1 MIMSNKIKITI
12 DNKELLVDKG
22 MTILDA
28 ASENGINIP
37 RLCFLKGISETSS
50 CRICVVEVVGQYNLK
65 NACSY
70 KVFPD
75 MKVFTTSPRVIK
87 QIKINLELIAGNH
100 QFDCWACPREH
111 NCELLELLRRFNIDN
126 HYNINK
132 EIKKRE
138 WIINESESM
147 VIDSSKCVL
156 CERCVDACN
165 HYTGL
170 GILNFNNRGFMT
182 CVGPAN
188 AENIGDAGCIY
199 CGKCIQSCPTGA
211 LREKNDVTNCF
222 DLLDEEGA
230 YVVAQ
235 IAPSVRIALGEE
247 FGYPIGTNVE
257 GKIYSALQKLGFHDI
272 VDVNFGADLTIME
285 EGHELIT
292 RLEAYLKGDK
302 EVKLPLFTSCS
313 PGWIRYIER
322 YAPEYLDHLSSC
334 KSPQQMN
341 GAIIKHYYAD
351 KLGIPK
357 EKVKVVSIMPCI
369 AKKYEA
375 SRPEM
380 EVDGI
385 RDVDLVLTT
394 RELAQFIK
402 RHMIDFHNLEEVK
415 LTSPLA
421 NYTGAGAIFGV
432 TGGVME
438 AALRTVKALL
448 EKEDEHLVDIEVVRG
463 FQNVKEATLT
473 IDGKT
478 LNFAVVHGAKN
489 FKEVLEQVKSGKKEY
504 AFIEFMGCVGGCI
517 FGGGQPITK
526 AKDFE
531 KIDIFKERAKA
542 LYKIDEEVVLRRSH
556 ENPYIIKLYDEFLGK
571 PGSHLAHKLLHT
583 TYSKKEVY

>member
-1 MIMSNKIKITI
+1 MNNLVKITI
-12 DNKELLVDKG
+12 DNKELLVSSD
-22 MTILDA
+22 MTILEA
-28 ASENGINIP
+28 ASANDINIP

-50 CRICVVEVVGQYNLK
+50 CRICVVEVVGQHNLK

-70 KVFPD
+70 KVSD
-75 MKVFTTSPRVIK
+75 GMKVFTTSPRVIK

-100 QFDCWACPREH
+100 QFDCWACSREH

-132 EIKKRE
+132 AIKKRE
-138 WIINESESM
+138 WTINASDSI

-156 CERCVDACN
+156 CGRCVDACN

-170 GILNFNNRGFMT
+170 GVLGFNNRGFMT

-188 AENIGDAGCIY
+188 GQNIADSGCIY

-211 LREKNDVTNCF
+211 LSEKNDVDRAF
-222 DLLDEEGA
+222 DLLDEEGN

-235 IAPSVRIALGEE
+235 IAPSVRITIGEE

-257 GKIYSALQKLGFHDI
+257 GKIYHALQKLGFHDI
-272 VDVNFGADLTIME
+272 VDVNFAADLTIME

-292 RLEAYLKGDK
+292 RLSQYLAGDQT
-302 EVKLPLFTSCS
+302 VKLPLFTSCS

-334 KSPQQMN
+334 KSPQQMS
-341 GAIIKHYYAD
+341 GAIIKHYYAE

-357 EKVKVVSIMPCI
+357 QKIKVVSIMPCI

-375 SRPEM
+375 NRPEM
-380 EVDGI
+380 MIDGI

-402 RHMIDFHNLEEVK
+402 RHVINFHELCDVK

-421 NYTGAGAIFGV
+421 SYTGAGAIFGV

-448 EKEDEHLVDIEVVRG
+448 EKNDEHLVDINMVRG
-463 FQNVKEATLT
+463 FEEIKEATLT

-478 LNFAVVHGAKN
+478 LNFAVVHGAKS
-489 FKEVLEQVKSGKKEY
+489 FKKMLKRIQSGEKQY

-526 AKDFE
+526 ARDFE
-531 KIDIFKERAKA
+531 KINIFKERAKA
-542 LYKIDEEVVLRRSH
+542 IYRIDEEVIIRRSH
-556 ENPYIIKLYDEFLGK
+556 ENPFVIKLYEEFLGS
-571 PGSHLAHKLLHT
+571 PGSHVAHHLLHT

>member
-1 MIMSNKIKITI
+1 MSNKVTISI
-12 DNKELLVDKG
+12 DNKTLVVDSD
-22 MTILDA
+22 MTILEA
-28 ASENGINIP
+28 ATANGINIP

-50 CRICVVEVVGQYNLK
+50 CRICVVEVVGQHNLK
-65 NACSY
+65 NSCSF
-70 KVFPD
+70 KVYD
-75 MKVFTTSPRVIK
+75 GMKILTTSPRVIN

-100 QFDCWACPREH
+100 QFDCWACTREH
-111 NCELLELLRRFNIDN
+111 NCELLELLRRFSIDN
-126 HYNINK
+126 HYNVDK

-138 WIINESESM
+138 WTINSSESM

-156 CERCVDACN
+156 CGRCIDACN

-170 GILNFNNRGFMT
+170 GILGFNNRGFLT

-188 AENIGDAGCIY
+188 GKNIGDAGCLY

-211 LREKNDVTNCF
+211 LREKDDVDRAF
-222 DLLDEEGA
+222 DLLDIEGA

-235 IAPSVRIALGEE
+235 IAPSVRATLGEE

-257 GKIYSALQKLGFHDI
+257 GKIYHALKRLGFHDV

-285 EGHELIT
+285 EGHELIS
-292 RLEAYLKGDK
+292 RLNQFMAGDK
-302 EVKLPLFTSCS
+302 SVKLPLFTSCS
-313 PGWIRYIER
+313 PGWVRYIER
-322 YAPEYLDHLSSC
+322 YAPEYLGHLSSC

-341 GAIIKHYYAD
+341 GAIIKNYYAE
-351 KLGIPK
+351 KLGIAK
-357 EKVKVVSIMPCI
+357 DKIKVVSIMPCI

-375 SRPEM
+375 IRPEM

-394 RELAQFIK
+394 RELARFIK
-402 RHMIDFHNLEEVK
+402 RHVIDFQNLEDIK

-421 NYTGAGAIFGV
+421 SYTGAGAIFGV

-448 EKEDEHLVDIEVVRG
+448 EKEDQHLVEITTVRG
-463 FQNVKEATLT
+463 FERIKEATLV
-473 IDGKT
+473 IDGKE
-478 LNFAVVHGAKN
+478 LNFAVVHGARN
-489 FKEVLEQVKSGKKEY
+489 FKEMLEIIKSGKKQY
-504 AFIEFMGCVGGCI
+504 AFVEFMGCMGGCI

-542 LYKIDEEVVLRRSH
+542 IYRIDEQELLRRSH
-556 ENPYIIKLYDEFLGK
+556 ENPYIIKLYDEFLGE

-583 TYSKKEVY
+583 TYSKKEIY